1 MFALGSFF
9 YFSQDCFAVFVI
21 AIVLVERFKNA
32 PKKER
37 GGIKKVFF
45 FTLSQNPDPPPHPPF
60 LTPSVFSDKDFF
72 DLTQIPPF
80 RRKMVKKIQ
89 VF

>member
-9 YFSQDCFAVFVI
+9 SPDCFAVFVI

-32 PKKER
+32 PKKEM

-45 FTLSQNPDPPPHPPF
+45 FYF
-60 LTPSVFSDKDFF
+60 
-72 DLTQIPPF
+72 
-80 RRKMVKKIQ
+80 
-89 VF
+89 

>member
-45 FTLSQNPDPPPHPPF
+45 L
-60 LTPSVFSDKDFF
+60 L
-72 DLTQIPPF
+72 
-80 RRKMVKKIQ
+80 
-89 VF
+89 